1 MNIQVEGIEQRYAD
15 RPILRGVT
23 FHVRKG
29 ETLVIMG
36 GSGCGKS
43 TLLRILS
50 GIERPVAGRVLFDGE
65 DIVSLSEAGLDAFR
79 KRWGFCFQGGALFGS
94 QTVGENIAYPIRE
107 HTELGETVIDIMVKM
122 KLDMVGLTGFG
133 DLHPSQ
139 ISGGMAKR
147 VALARAM
154 ALDPEVLFM
163 DEPSAGLDPVMS
175 AAIDQLILDLT
186 KKTRI
191 TTILVT
197 HEMKSAFTV
206 ADRMILLHEGRVV
219 TEGTPDEIRRTTDP
233 LVRQFVDGMADGPIP
248 LRRNRDEYL
257 KSLTHAPSISS
268 PSRKDMED

>member
-1 MNIQVEGIEQRYAD
+1 MNIVVEGVEQRYGP
-15 RPILRGVT
+15 RYVLRGVT
-23 FHVRKG
+23 FKVEQG

-43 TLLRILS
+43 TLLRVLS
-50 GIERPVAGRVLFDGE
+50 GIERPTSGSVLYSGH
-65 DIVSLSEAGLDAFR
+65 DIVRMTEAEMDKLR

-94 QTVGENIAYPIRE
+94 QTVGENVSFPIRE
-107 HTELGETVIDIMVKM
+107 HTDLGEKVIDIMVKM

-163 DEPSAGLDPVMS
+163 DEPSAGLDPIMS

-186 KKTRI
+186 KKTKI

-197 HEMKSAFTV
+197 HEMKSAFAV
-206 ADRMILLHEGRVV
+206 ADRMILLHEGVV
-219 TEGTPDEIRRTTDP
+219 VAEGTPADFRKSQDP
-233 LVRQFVDGMADGPIP
+233 LIRQFIDGMPDGPIP
-248 LRRNRDEYL
+248 LRRHRDEYL
-257 KSLTHAPSISS
+257 ESMLHA
-268 PSRKDMED
+268 D

>member
-1 MNIQVEGIEQRYAD
+1 MRIIVENVEKQYGPRYV
-15 RPILRGVT
+15 LRGVN
-23 FHVRKG
+23 FNVEPG

-43 TLLRILS
+43 TLLRVLC
-50 GIERPVAGRVLFDGE
+50 GIEKPTAGAVTYNGE
-65 DIVSLSEAGLDAFR
+65 DIVTLSEGGMDRLR

-94 QTVGENIAYPIRE
+94 MTVGENVAYPIRE
-107 HTELGETVIDIMVKM
+107 HALLDEKVIDIMVKM

-133 DLHPSQ
+133 DLYPSQ
-139 ISGGMAKR
+139 ISGGMVKR

-186 KKTRI
+186 KKTKI

-197 HEMKSAFTV
+197 HEMKSAFSV
-206 ADRMILLHEGRVV
+206 ADRMVLLHGGVVVAEGKPE
-219 TEGTPDEIRRTTDP
+219 TFRTTADP
-233 LVRQFVDGMADGPIP
+233 LIRQFIDGLADGPIP

-257 KSLTHAPSISS
+257 KSMIGN
-268 PSRKDMED
+268 

>member
-1 MNIQVEGIEQRYAD
+1 MHIVVQGVEQRYDSRAV
-15 RPILRGVT
+15 LRGVN
-23 FHVRKG
+23 FEVKPG
-29 ETLVIMG
+29 ETMVIMG

-50 GIERPVAGRVLFDGE
+50 GIERPTSGSVCYDGQ
-65 DIVSLSEAGLDAFR
+65 DITKMTEPEMDKLR
-79 KRWGFCFQGGALFGS
+79 MRWGFCFQGGALFGS
-94 QTVGENIAYPIRE
+94 LTVGENVAYPIRE
-107 HTELGETVIDIMVKM
+107 HHSTLDEKVIDIMVKM

-133 DLHPSQ
+133 DLYPSQ

-154 ALDPEVLFM
+154 ALDPGVLFC

-186 KKTRI
+186 RKARV

-206 ADRMILLHEGRVV
+206 GDRMTLLHEGVV
-219 TEGTPDEIRRTTDP
+219 VAEGTPDVIRGSKDP
-233 LVRQFVDGMADGPIP
+233 LVRQFIDGLADGPIP
-248 LRRNRDEYL
+248 LRRHRDEYL
-257 KSLTHAPSISS
+257 KSMTGA
-268 PSRKDMED
+268 D

>member
-1 MNIQVEGIEQRYAD
+1 MEITVEGVEQRYGS
-15 RPILRGVT
+15 RYVLRGVNFKVKT
-23 FHVRKG
+23 G

-43 TLLRILS
+43 TLLRVLS
-50 GIERPVAGRVLFDGE
+50 GIERPTVGKVRYNGE
-65 DIVSLSEAGLDAFR
+65 DIIAMTDSELDRLR

-94 QTVGENIAYPIRE
+94 QTVGENVAYPIQE
-107 HTELGETVIDIMVKM
+107 HANLGDKVVDIMVKM

-139 ISGGMAKR
+139 ISGGMVKR

-163 DEPSAGLDPVMS
+163 DEPSAGLDPIMS

-186 KKTRI
+186 KKTKI

-206 ADRMILLHEGRVV
+206 ADRMILLHEGVV
-219 TEGTPDEIRRTTDP
+219 VAEGTPADMKASKEP
-233 LVRQFVDGMADGPIP
+233 LVRQFVDGLPDGPIP

-257 KSLTHAPSISS
+257 RSMTGQ
-268 PSRKDMED
+268 

>member
-1 MNIQVEGIEQRYAD
+1 MNIVVEGVEQRYGP
-15 RPILRGVT
+15 RYVLRGVT
-23 FHVRKG
+23 FKVEQG
-29 ETLVIMG
+29 ETIVIMG

-43 TLLRILS
+43 TLLRVLS
-50 GIERPVAGRVLFDGE
+50 GIERPTSGSVKYNGQ
-65 DIVSLSEAGLDAFR
+65 DIARMTESELDVFR

-94 QTVGENIAYPIRE
+94 QTVGENVAFPIKE
-107 HTELGETVIDIMVKM
+107 HGHLGDKVIDIMVKM

-163 DEPSAGLDPVMS
+163 DEPSAGLDPIMS

-186 KKTRI
+186 KKTKI

-206 ADRMILLHEGRVV
+206 ADRMILLHEGVV
-219 TEGTPDEIRRTTDP
+219 VAEGKPEDFRSSKNP
-233 LVRQFVDGMADGPIP
+233 LIRQFIDGLPDGPIP
-248 LRRNRDEYL
+248 LRRNREEYL
-257 KSLTHAPSISS
+257 RSMMHA
-268 PSRKDMED
+268 D

>member
-1 MNIQVEGIEQRYAD
+1 MNIAVEGVEQRYGP
-15 RPILRGVT
+15 RYVLRGVN
-23 FHVRKG
+23 FKVEQG

-43 TLLRILS
+43 TLLRVLS
-50 GIERPVAGRVLFDGE
+50 GIERPTAGKVSYNGQ
-65 DIVSLSEAGLDAFR
+65 DIVSMPESELDTLR

-94 QTVGENIAYPIRE
+94 QTVGENVAYPIRE
-107 HTELGETVIDIMVKM
+107 HTDLGEKVVDIMVKM
-122 KLDMVGLTGFG
+122 KLDMVGLTGFA

-163 DEPSAGLDPVMS
+163 DEPSAGLDPIMS

-186 KKTRI
+186 KKTKI

-206 ADRMILLHEGRVV
+206 ADRMILLHEGVV
-219 TEGTPDEIRRTTDP
+219 VAEGKPAEMRATKDP
-233 LVRQFVDGMADGPIP
+233 LIRQFIDGLPDGPIP
-248 LRRNRDEYL
+248 LRRNRDEYVRNMM
-257 KSLTHAPSISS
+257 HA
-268 PSRKDMED
+268 D

>member
-1 MNIQVEGIEQRYAD
+1 MRIDIEGVEQRYGP
-15 RPILRGVT
+15 RYVLRGVN
-23 FHVRKG
+23 FSVEPG

-50 GIERPVAGRVLFDGE
+50 GIEKPTAGAVKYDGR
-65 DIVSLSEAGLDAFR
+65 DIAQMSESEMDPLR

-94 QTVGENIAYPIRE
+94 LTVGENVAYPIRE
-107 HTELGETVIDIMVKM
+107 HGNLGDKVIDIMVKM

-133 DLHPSQ
+133 DLYPSQ
-139 ISGGMAKR
+139 ISGGMVKR

-175 AAIDQLILDLT
+175 AAIDRLMLDLT
-186 KKTRI
+186 KKTKI

-206 ADRMILLHEGRVV
+206 ADRMILLHEGVV
-219 TEGTPDEIRRTTDP
+219 VAAGKAELFRTSTDP
-233 LVRQFVDGMADGPIP
+233 LIRQFIDGQADGPIP
-248 LRRNRDEYL
+248 LRRNRDEYVR
-257 KSLTHAPSISS
+257 SMTQGG
-268 PSRKDMED
+268 

>member
-1 MNIQVEGIEQRYAD
+1 MKIEVGGVEQRYGP
-15 RPILRGVT
+15 RCVLKGVT
-23 FHVRKG
+23 FTIETG
-29 ETLVIMG
+29 ETVVIMG

-43 TLLRILS
+43 TLLRVLS
-50 GIERPVAGRVLFDGE
+50 GIERPTAGSVRYDGE
-65 DIVSLSEAGLDAFR
+65 DIARMSEAELDRLR

-94 QTVGENIAYPIRE
+94 LTVGQNVAFPIRE
-107 HTELGETVIDIMVKM
+107 HADLGEKVIDIMVKM

-133 DLHPSQ
+133 DLKPSQ

-186 KKTRI
+186 KKTKI

-206 ADRMILLHEGRVV
+206 ADRMILLHEGVV
-219 TEGTPDEIRRTTDP
+219 VAEGKPGDFRASRDP
-233 LVRQFVDGMADGPIP
+233 LIRQFIDGQPDGPIP
-248 LRRNRDEYL
+248 LRRHRDEYL
-257 KSLTHAPSISS
+257 KSMMGA
-268 PSRKDMED
+268 E